1 MLTKA
6 NRALGEWM
14 KLLVVEDDPLI
25 RRSLSEMVEAW
36 GYARDTASDGEQA
49 WEMTRRCPYD
59 LILLDLNLPRLDGL
73 SFCRRLREAGGPQP
87 LVLMLTARDTNQDKV
102 VGLDQGADDYMVKP
116 FDPDVLRARVQA
128 LLRRAGRPLTRTA
141 RWGRLS
147 LDRDG
152 HGARFGDQA
161 LSLTATEHR
170 LLEALMEAAGAT
182 CSKERLLQAVWNW
195 SDTPGTESVRT
206 HVKNLRA
213 KLVAA
218 GAPADLVETVY
229 GVGFRLH
236 ADHAT

>member
-1 MLTKA
+1 MF
-6 NRALGEWM
+6 GGVM

-25 RRSLSEMVEAW
+25 QHALCEMVQAW
-36 GYARDTASDGEQA
+36 GYACDEASDGEQA
-49 WEMTRRCPYD
+49 WDMVRTCNYD

-73 SFCRRLREAGGPQP
+73 SFCRRLRAEGGDQP
-87 LVLMLTARDTNQDKV
+87 MVLMLTARDTNRDKV
-102 VGLDQGADDYMVKP
+102 LGLDQGADDYMVKP
-116 FDPDVLRARVQA
+116 FDPDVLRARLQA
-128 LLRRAGRPLTRTA
+128 LLRRAGRPLTSTA
-141 RWGRLS
+141 QWGRLS

-152 HGARFGDQA
+152 HGARFGDRE

-170 LLEALMEAAGAT
+170 LLEALIQAAGAT

-195 SDTPGTESVRT
+195 TDSPGSECVRT

-218 GAPADLVETVY
+218 GAPPDLVETVY

-236 ADHAT
+236 PNHAT